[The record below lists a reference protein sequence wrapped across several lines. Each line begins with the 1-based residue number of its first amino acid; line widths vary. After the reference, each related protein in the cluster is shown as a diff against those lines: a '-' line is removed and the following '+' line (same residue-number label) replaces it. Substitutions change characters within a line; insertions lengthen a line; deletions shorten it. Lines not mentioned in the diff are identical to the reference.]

1 MDKKR
6 ILVVED
12 EFSINDVLTYAFRK
26 DGFEVR
32 GVYNGKDALEMVDSF
47 KPHLVLLDLMLPDI
61 SGFDIC
67 KKISDKTFVIMV
79 TARDEVIDKILGM
92 EIGADDYVTKPFEV
106 REVIARVKAVF
117 RRVSKSEKFEGV
129 KIDKK
134 EDTCLLKID
143 EDNRKVY
150 KSNVEITFKRKE
162 FDLLAFLYKN
172 RNFVFSREEL
182 LNSVWGYEFDGDSRT
197 VDVHVRRIR
206 VKLNEE
212 KEESIIETVFGIG
225 YVMR

>member
-32 GVYNGKDALEMVDSF
+32 GVYTGADALEMIDTF

-67 KKISDKTFVIMV
+67 KKISDKTFVVMV

-106 REVIARVKAVF
+106 REIIARVKAIF
-117 RRVSKSEKFEGV
+117 RRVAKSEESRGNNNSSLEKSSFR
-129 KIDKK
+129 ID
-134 EDTCLLKID
+134 D
-143 EDNRKVY
+143 DNRKVY
-150 KSNVEITFKRKE
+150 KDNEEINLKRKE
-162 FDLLAFLYKN
+162 FDLLSFLNKN
-172 RNFVFSREEL
+172 KNFVFSRESL
-182 LNSVWGYEFDGDSRT
+182 LEHVWGCDFEGDLRT

-206 VKLNEE
+206 FRLNEE
-212 KEESIIETVFGIG
+212 KEDSIIETVFGVG

>member
-12 EFSINDVLTYAFRK
+12 EFSINDVLAYAFRK

-47 KPHLVLLDLMLPDI
+47 KPHLVLLDLMLPDM

-106 REVIARVKAVF
+106 REIIARVKAVF
-117 RRVSKSEKFEGV
+117 RRVSKNEKFEGMN
-129 KIDKK
+129 IENK
-134 EDTCLLKID
+134 EDKCLLKID

-150 KSNVEITFKRKE
+150 KSNEEINFKRKE

-182 LNSVWGYEFDGDSRT
+182 LNKVWGYEFDGDSRT

-212 KEESIIETVFGIG
+212 KEDSIIETVFGIG

>member
-1 MDKKR
+1 MYKKR

-26 DGFEVR
+26 EGFEVR

-47 KPHLVLLDLMLPDI
+47 KPHLVLLDLMLPDM

-67 KKISDKTFVIMV
+67 RKISHKTFVIMV

-117 RRVSKSEKFEGV
+117 RRVSKSEKLECV
-129 KIDKK
+129 NIENK

-150 KSNVEITFKRKE
+150 KLNEEISFKRKE
-162 FDLLAFLYKN
+162 FDLLSFLYKN

-182 LNSVWGYEFDGDSRT
+182 LNKVWGYEFDGDSRT

-206 VKLNEE
+206 AKLNEE
-212 KEESIIETVFGIG
+212 KEDSIIETVFGIG

>member
-1 MDKKR
+1 MEKKR
-6 ILVVED
+6 ILVIED

-32 GVYNGKDALEMVDSF
+32 GVYTGADALEIIDSF
-47 KPHLVLLDLMLPDI
+47 KPHLVLLDLMLPDM

-67 KKISDKTFVIMV
+67 KKICDKTFVIMV
-79 TARDEVIDKILGM
+79 TARDDFIDKILGM

-106 REVIARVKAVF
+106 REVIARVKGIF
-117 RRVSKSEKFEGV
+117 RRVAKNEKFNFNSEKN
-129 KIDKK
+129 ITDK
-134 EDTCLLKID
+134 CSLRID
-143 EDNRKVY
+143 EDNRKIY
-150 KSNVEITFKRKE
+150 KDNEEINLKRKE

-172 RNFVFSREEL
+172 RKFVFSREEL
-182 LNSVWGYEFDGDSRT
+182 LDKVWGYEFEGDSRT

-206 VKLNEE
+206 FRLNEE
-212 KEESIIETVFGIG
+212 KEDSIIETIFGVG